1 MKRKLFLFLA
11 LMLGFV
17 SSIKADVDYTRAFS
31 NAAWE
36 GNSGVEKNAFPLQN
50 SVNLGECYYTSFST
64 GSAMSQTVTGLP
76 NGKYTVEVYAQA
88 HHANISGYNPETMV
102 NVNTLKV
109 NSSTEALATVNNN
122 GFVDGEPT
130 LHTFDDVNV
139 TDGTLT
145 ISINRDANGANWFT
159 ASVKSV
165 VYKGTSDYADYTSL
179 IQNPSFESGA
189 SDWDTSKSKGSN
201 VGLEFPAN
209 ANFRVSGDKYAER
222 YQPNGT
228 VDVRQT
234 VTAPKTGLYRV
245 GVGAYARGSEIS
257 SAKLFANDQEAS
269 ITAINRYSVTI
280 YVEKDAKIEFGV
292 TATGSGGGTCW
303 FAFDDFSLEY
313 LGTDLTYKIVNPS
326 FTSAY
331 TTGWTL
337 DGTAPNAYNSTY
349 GTYEAYHRVGG
360 LHQDI
365 TGLPNG
371 VYKVTMQA
379 SERVD
384 GGSHAF
390 NLYATTSSGTT
401 KSTATVAS
409 HTDFNTMA
417 QAMFEDPTYARI
429 ETYAVVTNGNLT
441 LGHYES
447 NGNTWPVFDNYT
459 LTYCSADA
467 DAYTLF
473 LTNEAPKA
481 NSNIT
486 AMAASDLKTAM
497 STAYSTRSTTPT
509 QANCQ
514 WITCVESS
522 GVELKEASNWDVAAK
537 AIADVAYKE
546 TTSGSHATYVSAIND
561 FVTSV
566 TEATTTSEIT
576 TAISTLKSAIKT
588 YINNAE
594 PLNEGESF
602 EITCLITNPK
612 FADNTITGWTRTV
625 SSGGN
630 AVTNYGC
637 NEFWNNTFNFYQDL
651 EELPNG
657 SYQLSVQAYCRP
669 GGNDTAY
676 PAYRNGIDNTTA
688 ELYVNSDA
696 SRVGN
701 IYAYK
706 DQTTATEGSTFHC
719 NVSPDDYY
727 VPDDM
732 KSASVFFSNEDV
744 YKTTVAALVDDNTLR
759 IGFRDESLTASQWT
773 IFSNFRLYY
782 YGSSKMIYYKQYLP
796 QLEANIEE
804 NFLNNGAYNV
814 LKSGQ
819 TERTALAEANAA
831 DVEDLD
837 TAEELQDAIDDITE
851 ARDNFVAAKGEY
863 DNLSA
868 KITTANSYSNNKG
881 EGVFQITNAAWS
893 TLESQITTSQDV
905 YDTGTASK
913 ASVTTEI
920 STLNTAIN
928 TATSTLVAPNAEKRY
943 YIVLNNN
950 GGWTYDGKAMTYLAN
965 DRKDMGLYNIK
976 YQAEPNA
983 KYAQAFILTQV
994 EGNTYKMSQIDVD
1007 GNTRYISTGVPYEGN
1022 TGQIRTVTDVEDALV
1037 VRIIATSTEG
1047 VFNIYNTEANNYI
1060 GSQDAGVYTVNSH
1073 INFTIA
1079 EAEQVSPNLVIAAGV
1094 NWATFMSPFAISL
1107 SSLEDV
1113 TAFRITGTDNDE
1125 MITEEVTTTIPAN
1138 TPVLLYRKTTGSNYA
1153 PSLSGYGAAYQDTYT
1168 AGLLKGSYVKSE
1180 VPASSGTVDNYLL
1193 QKNNDVVAFYNVA
1206 SSGLFIG
1213 AYRAYLSMSATS
1225 ARPVIF
1231 FPEEDDPTAINAIE
1245 AADVEAEGLKD
1256 GKYLID
1262 GQIIIVKNGVKY
1274 SANGQILK

>member
-1 MKRKLFLFLA
+1 MKRKLFLLLCA
-11 LMLGFV
+11 LLTSVGMW
-17 SSIKADVDYTRAFS
+17 ADVDYARAFS

-36 GNSGVEKNAFPLQN
+36 GSSGVQKNAFPLQN
-50 SVNLGECYYTSFST
+50 SVNMGECYYTSFST

-130 LHTFDDVNV
+130 LHTFDDVSV

-179 IQNPSFESGA
+179 IQNPSFESDA
-189 SDWDTSKSKGSN
+189 SNWDTSKSSGSN
-201 VGLEFPAN
+201 VGLVFPAN

-257 SAKLFANDQEAS
+257 SAKLFANGQEAS

-280 YVEKDAKIEFGV
+280 YVEKDADIEFGV
-292 TATGSGGGTCW
+292 TATGNGGGTCW

-313 LGTDLTYKIVNPS
+313 LGTDLTYKIANPS
-326 FTSAY
+326 FSSAY
-331 TTGWTL
+331 TNGWTL
-337 DGTAPNAYNSTY
+337 DGTAPNDYNSTY
-349 GTYEAYHRVGG
+349 GTYEAYHLVGG

-409 HTDFNTMA
+409 HTNFNTMA
-417 QAMFEDPTYARI
+417 QTMYNDPTYARI

-467 DAYTLF
+467 AAYTLF

-481 NSNIT
+481 NSNIS
-486 AMAASDLKTAM
+486 AMAASDVKTAM
-497 STAYSTRSTTPT
+497 STAYSTKSVTAT
-509 QANCQ
+509 QENCQ
-514 WITCVESS
+514 WITYVESS
-522 GVELKEASNWDVAAK
+522 GVELKEASYLEVAAD
-537 AIADVAYKE
+537 AIANVAYKE

-651 EELPNG
+651 AELPNG

-676 PAYRNGIDNTTA
+676 PAYRSDIDNTTA

-706 DQTTATEGSTFHC
+706 NQTTATEGRTFHC

-732 KSASVFFSNEDV
+732 KSASVFFSDEDV
-744 YKTTVAALVDDNTLR
+744 YKTTVAALVNNNTLT

-796 QLEANIEE
+796 QLEAEIKDNY
-804 NFLNNGAYNV
+804 LNNGAYAV
-814 LKSGQ
+814 LKAGQ
-819 TERTALAEANAA
+819 TERTALATANAA
-831 DVEDLD
+831 DAEGLD
-837 TAEELQDAIDDITE
+837 TEEELQGAIDDIIE

-893 TLESQITTSQDV
+893 TLESQITTSQGV
-905 YDTGTASK
+905 YDTGTTSK

-928 TATSTLVAPNAEKRY
+928 TATSTLNAPDAEKRY
-943 YIVLNNN
+943 WVSIVE
-950 GGWTYDGKAMTYLAN
+950 DGKDWDGNAVTFIPGGRNDQGKYAIKYLAPSN
-965 DRKDMGLYNIK
+965 ANLC
-976 YQAEPNA
+976 QALKFTA
-983 KYAQAFILTQV
+983 V
-994 EGNTYKMSQIDVD
+994 EGNKYKISAINTD
-1007 GNTRYISTGVPYEGN
+1007 GTEQYITTNHLGEYGSNKE
-1022 TGQIRTVTDVEDALV
+1022 QIRTTEEEEKALEVEIKATATEGQFQLYNTDAKK
-1037 VRIIATSTEG
+1037 IIA
-1047 VFNIYNTEANNYI
+1047 NNNNNDMYT
-1060 GSQDAGVYTVNSH
+1060 AGNC
-1073 INFTIA
+1073 NFTIA
-1079 EAEQVSPNLVIAAGV
+1079 VASKAAAANLTVKSGKLGTFIAPFKVTLPAKVKAYSATANNTQVTLEKFKNGGEDLPAGTPVIIYGDGEDTSVDFDADYSAVNGNKTVGALTGILDNNSKTITSGNYVLQTKGETQAFYLLNEDAAGKLNRCYVTAEESDEARLVIS
-1094 NWATFMSPFAISL
+1094 F
-1107 SSLEDV
+1107 D
-1113 TAFRITGTDNDE
+1113 D
-1125 MITEEVTTTIPAN
+1125 
-1138 TPVLLYRKTTGSNYA
+1138 
-1153 PSLSGYGAAYQDTYT
+1153 
-1168 AGLLKGSYVKSE
+1168 
-1180 VPASSGTVDNYLL
+1180 
-1193 QKNNDVVAFYNVA
+1193 
-1206 SSGLFIG
+1206 
-1213 AYRAYLSMSATS
+1213 
-1225 ARPVIF
+1225 
-1231 FPEEDDPTAINAIE
+1231 DDPTAINAIE
-1245 AADVEAEGLKD
+1245 AASEEAEGLED

-1262 GQIIIVKNGVKY
+1262 GKIVIVKNGVKY